1 MEDPFLR
8 NEYSQKLRAEGV
20 DNRMEP
26 EFYKKGAV
34 VPKFV
39 GA

>member
-8 NEYSQKLRAEGV
+8 EEYSAKLKAEGV
-20 DNRMEP
+20 ENRMEP
-26 EFYKKGAV
+26 EFYKKGAT

>member
-1 MEDPFLR
+1 MEDPFIKA
-8 NEYSQKLRAEGV
+8 EYDARLAAEGV
-20 DNRMEP
+20 ANRMEP